1 MPDTLF
7 PEPRRARPPPG
18 AADAICDFADGF
30 FLHIT
35 ETPQG
40 EAARTALGHVAKDL
54 ARLAVGP
61 ASLSNP
67 VLAPGGPLLR
77 VAGLGVDDDV
87 LRTIPDRV
95 VRRLGEAGITDAVVD
110 SPEPGGHLDRLDGCA
125 CAVVLRL
132 FPAPAGESGALP
144 SSWIDIAAEWALGDL
159 PPDRSEEHTSELQ
172 SLMRIS
178 YAVFCLKKK

>member
-35 ETPQG
+35 ETPQV

-95 VRRLGEAGITDAVVD
+95 VRRPGRACITYAVLD
-110 SPEPGGHLDRLDGCA
+110 SPEPGGPPPPLHRLPCP
-125 CAVVLRL
+125 CVLAR
-132 FPAPAGESGALP
+132 FP
-144 SSWIDIAAEWALGDL
+144 
-159 PPDRSEEHTSELQ
+159 PP
-172 SLMRIS
+172 
-178 YAVFCLKKK
+178 